1 MKKKSKPKL
10 HFESENLAFPEIRTG
25 KAEAPESDPEVIT
38 PADDGKPS
46 IQFDTVAVPEI
57 KLSKKKEE

>member
-25 KAEAPESDPEVIT
+25 KAEAPKSAEETT